1 MGPRKVFLRHWQGP
15 SRNEVQIGVP
25 RNDFV
30 RMSHAESKVW
40 DSAADP
46 ADPPDPPDQVSGSAF
61 RDLTSSRAGGQDDG
75 SLTDSLKS
83 VMIHSGK

>member
-25 RNDFV
+25 RSDFV

-40 DSAADP
+40 DSA

-75 SLTDSLKS
+75 SLTNSLKS
-83 VMIHSGK
+83 VRIQSGK